1 MYMSRAYLFICVSDG
16 RHMPCVRHVT
26 SGPSSCTDEFV
37 VLVDGPLLSAFPVQ
51 RSFSKILDCPRD
63 RGRDCFQYCIFS
75 QASCCEG
82 RCAMVCQARPGLT
95 RLIFATQFPRAS
107 IMTPS
112 KLTPD
117 TQADLFAVLQSSADD
132 VRHVF
137 ERAGGGLQVRSTAL
151 LSLPSDMT
159 ARLTDSLPNI
169 SVILAGA
176 WSLRLASVPRPN
188 LRTAVYSSPVRLAFS
203 TIRGCTTAN

>member
-1 MYMSRAYLFICVSDG
+1 MDRYFPTFRWYNVHFPRFWIALAIVGAIVFSIVYFPKHRV
-16 RHMPCVRHVT
+16 VRGV
-26 SGPSSCTDEFV
+26 
-37 VLVDGPLLSAFPVQ
+37 
-51 RSFSKILDCPRD
+51 
-63 RGRDCFQYCIFS
+63 
-75 QASCCEG
+75 
-82 RCAMVCQARPGLT
+82 ARWFARPQPGLT

-117 TQADLFAVLQSSADD
+117 TQADLFAALQSSADD

-137 ERAGGGLQVRSTAL
+137 ERPGDGLQVRSTAL
-151 LSLPSDMT
+151 PSLSSDMT
-159 ARLTDSLPNI
+159 ARLTDTLPNI

-188 LRTAVYSSPVRLAFS
+188 LRTAVYSRPVRLAFS
-203 TIRGCTTAN
+203 TIRGCTTAD